1 MGMILY
7 CVYKAPKFN
16 IRIIMERR
24 GKSNTQS
31 PGENMTKTEKI
42 LLILTAAFLIAALF
56 LLPRGSA
63 ARQAEETFVL
73 PGPSPAAAS
82 GEALTVTLETV
93 IDINAADAAELTAL
107 PGVGPATAAAIVA
120 YRDEHGPFAS
130 LEELLAVPGFGTG
143 TLDAIRS
150 AAGDGP

>member
-16 IRIIMERR
+16 TRIIMERR

-56 LLPRGSA
+56 LLPRGNA

-130 LEELLAVPGFGTG
+130 LEELLAVPGVGSG
-143 TLDAIRS
+143 TLEAIR
-150 AAGDGP
+150 AASGDGP

>member
-1 MGMILY
+1 M
-7 CVYKAPKFN
+7 
-16 IRIIMERR
+16 R
-24 GKSNTQS
+24 
-31 PGENMTKTEKI
+31 
-42 LLILTAAFLIAALF
+42 
-56 LLPRGSA
+56 
-63 ARQAEETFVL
+63 
-73 PGPSPAAAS
+73 
-82 GEALTVTLETV
+82 LETV